1 MNNDSFYWYD
11 PIIEDLPEHLAG
23 SDSWTGHIPF
33 AFYLMAVLRPA
44 RVVELGVF
52 AGNSLFAFAQ
62 AAHKLGHPARIS
74 GVDTWESDPHSGGYD
89 GAAVYQMVL
98 EQQARYP
105 DRVELHQASFD
116 QARAAF
122 APESVDLLHIDG
134 YHHYEAVSHDF
145 LTWRETLTR
154 AGVVLF
160 HDIAVRR
167 DDFGVWRFW
176 GEIKREYGPE
186 QTLEFT
192 HSNGLGVL
200 LLAPADRYPERMQS
214 LLDAYRNAPETVRT
228 LFRLAGQRVRDV
240 FAARERQRQASEK
253 IAGLE
258 EASANWQREA
268 LHQQQ
273 EVARRQQDIANWR
286 EEALRQQQESAN
298 WREEA
303 ARRQQDVLHQQQEA
317 LNWRLECQNL
327 TTRLETIYQSKS
339 WRLTAPLRSVR
350 FTLWFRSGP
359 FMYRL
364 VQRLKNALTYI
375 RQGEWSE
382 LRRRLAFLRH
392 GGMEAASETLDARH
406 WTIVTPPHG
415 NYVASLLAKR
425 LRSLGMT
432 VELLNAMPD
441 SFGNGYYVVLAAQ
454 MFDRLPPGHQL
465 YLYQL
470 EQTQASKWFS
480 KRYLHRLEH
489 CRAVLEYK
497 QSNMEYLAER
507 GIVFPHVYALPIGGN
522 PDLFQDD
529 PGGNLTDD
537 RRPVLFYGAWKANPR
552 RTQLLGA
559 LSSDFELQRED
570 NLFAPELYARIQ
582 VQTPRPVVLNLH
594 HYDPAQLETP
604 RLWEA
609 VSLGALVVSEDSADR
624 DEDPWL
630 ASAIDT
636 VASGDLPG
644 LRQTLQ
650 AAERGHL
657 DNAIRRHLIDV
668 SYARFCFYFDR
679 FLVAEGFLQPDDRRV
694 VSELPRAV
702 SVSSRAVPRW
712 CLTLPETP
720 KRYANAQMLPVD
732 RWVVGMRRR
741 PGWMGCALSYRAMAR
756 QALAEGL
763 EALWILED
771 DVALPQHFEE
781 RLAAV
786 WGYLRTRDD
795 WDICVGHMTL
805 IESEL
810 VVERVVALSGLH
822 LLYINQFLGMAAN
835 LYGRRALEAMA
846 EWDPAG
852 GDEYDN
858 TIDQY
863 LKRCGIRTVATWP
876 YLVTHDEDYRSTL
889 WGFNNAYYEE
899 TIRATRE
906 KFDDLCAS
914 ARHGAES
921 PV

>member
-1 MNNDSFYWYD
+1 MNNDSLDWYD

-33 AFYLMAVLRPA
+33 AFYLMAALRPA
-44 RVVELGVF
+44 HVVELGVF

-62 AAHKLGHPARIS
+62 AAQKLALPVRIS

-176 GEIKREYGPE
+176 DEIKREYGPE

-200 LLAPADRYPERMQS
+200 LLAPVDRYPERMQS

-228 LFRLAGQRVRDV
+228 LFRLAGQRVQDV
-240 FAARERQRQASEK
+240 FAARERQRQAGEK

-286 EEALRQQQESAN
+286 EEALRQQQE
-298 WREEA
+298 
-303 ARRQQDVLHQQQEA
+303 VLHQQREVLTQQQEALHHQQEA
-317 LNWRLECQNL
+317 LNWRLECQSL

-350 FTLWFRSGP
+350 YTLRFRSGP
-359 FMYRL
+359 SMSRFA
-364 VQRLKNALTYI
+364 QRLKNALTYI
-375 RQGEWSE
+375 RHGEWSE

-392 GGMEAASETLDARH
+392 GGMEAASGTLDARH

-425 LRSLGMT
+425 LRALGMT

-470 EQTQASKWFS
+470 EQTQASNWFS

-497 QSNMEYLAER
+497 LSNMEYLAER

-522 PDLFQDD
+522 PELFQDD
-529 PGGNLTDD
+529 PGGDFANVG
-537 RRPVLFYGAWKANPR
+537 RPVLFYGAWKANPR
-552 RTQLLGA
+552 RTQLLEA
-559 LSSDFELQRED
+559 LSSDVELQRED

-582 VQTPRPVVLNLH
+582 AQMPRPVVLNLH

-636 VASGDLPG
+636 IAAGDLPG
-644 LRQTLQ
+644 LRQALK
-650 AAERGHL
+650 AAERGL
-657 DNAIRRHLIDV
+657 
-668 SYARFCFYFDR
+668 
-679 FLVAEGFLQPDDRRV
+679 
-694 VSELPRAV
+694 
-702 SVSSRAVPRW
+702 W
-712 CLTLPETP
+712 T
-720 KRYANAQMLPVD
+720 
-732 RWVVGMRRR
+732 MRR
-741 PGWMGCALSYRAMAR
+741 
-756 QALAEGL
+756 
-763 EALWILED
+763 
-771 DVALPQHFEE
+771 
-781 RLAAV
+781 
-786 WGYLRTRDD
+786 
-795 WDICVGHMTL
+795 
-805 IESEL
+805 
-810 VVERVVALSGLH
+810 
-822 LLYINQFLGMAAN
+822 
-835 LYGRRALEAMA
+835 
-846 EWDPAG
+846 G
-852 GDEYDN
+852 G
-858 TIDQY
+858 
-863 LKRCGIRTVATWP
+863 G
-876 YLVTHDEDYRSTL
+876 
-889 WGFNNAYYEE
+889 
-899 TIRATRE
+899 
-906 KFDDLCAS
+906 
-914 ARHGAES
+914 
-921 PV
+921 